1 MTQDVVLDL
10 FREAFF
16 LIVMMSAVLILPAL
30 VVGLMVSVFQ
40 AATQINEQTLSF
52 LPRFISTIA
61 AVMMLGPWM
70 ISKLTDFM
78 EQLFRNIPYMIN

>member
-16 LIVMMSAVLILPAL
+16 LIVMLSTVLILPAL
-30 VVGLMVSVFQ
+30 VVGLIVSIFQ

-52 LPRFISTIA
+52 LPRFITTIA
-61 AVMMLGPWM
+61 ALMMLGPWM
-70 ISKLTDFM
+70 LSKLTDFM
-78 EQLFRNIPYMIN
+78 EQLFRNIPYFIN

>member
-16 LIVMMSAVLILPAL
+16 LVVMMSTVLILPAL
-30 VVGLMVSVFQ
+30 IVGLVVSIFQ

-52 LPRFISTIA
+52 LPRFIATIA
-61 AVMMLGPWM
+61 AIMLLGPWM

-78 EQLFRNIPYMIN
+78 EQLFRNIPYFIN